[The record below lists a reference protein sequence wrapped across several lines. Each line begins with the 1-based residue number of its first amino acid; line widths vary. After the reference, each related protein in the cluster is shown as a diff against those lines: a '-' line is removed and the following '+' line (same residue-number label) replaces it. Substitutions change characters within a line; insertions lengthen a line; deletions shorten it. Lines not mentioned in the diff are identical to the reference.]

1 MEKRLKAELNKPS
14 IGKNNN
20 ENNSL
25 SDEDFHEEEID
36 EVNECCSN
44 NYSPR
49 KKNFTLRMKT
59 SNDDLTTIANTPTAL
74 VQDTN
79 EDSENPKKGTKLR
92 KRAKVCK
99 RGSMTDIDFFNRKT
113 TMQEIKDSTRKIVAF
128 TLKNLDKEKPIQHFK
143 NEHYVFEDK
152 EKEFEFYYDV
162 KESLGEGTSSF
173 VKKCVNKETGQ
184 TFAVKVF
191 RAYDDEYV
199 NFAKNEF
206 NNMKSVDSDS
216 VAKVYEMFYDQN
228 NFKIYTVMEY
238 CPGVTLMRLI
248 RDNGAFPGK

>member
-1 MEKRLKAELNKPS
+1 MEKRLKADLSKPS
-14 IGKNNN
+14 VEKSKD

-44 NYSPR
+44 YSPR
-49 KKNFTLRMKT
+49 KKHFNMRLKT

-74 VQDTN
+74 AQDTN
-79 EDSENPKKGTKLR
+79 EDSIYTKQGTKLK
-92 KRAKVCK
+92 KRTKVSK
-99 RGSMTDIDFFNRKT
+99 RGSMTDIDFLNRKT
-113 TMQEIKDSTRKIVAF
+113 TIQEIKDSTRKIVAF

-143 NEHYVFEDK
+143 NEYYVFEDK
-152 EKEFEFYYDV
+152 QNEFEFYYDV

-173 VKKCVNKETGQ
+173 VKKCVNKETNQ
-184 TFAVKVF
+184 VFAVKVF

-228 NFKIYTVMEY
+228 NCKIYTVMEY
-238 CPGVTLMRLI
+238 CPGVTLLKLI
-248 RDNGAFPGK
+248 RDYGVFPGK